1 MSDTHDIQIH
11 TAFSSLKEP
20 PTPNTRLR
28 WLGVLTFVAALGW
41 LYITWVPMYKWVHQ
55 KMVIGELNLA
65 ATLSNQNAEA
75 AQNGGLSILSGIV
88 NPDSA
93 NVSPRTNKPKKG
105 SKTSEAIAKESQEK
119 TERQEKAKVAAGVIA
134 GLAVT
139 WLGSASFVGMWLA
152 MSSAAAVC
160 SGLSSIRKFGG
171 LLIVASLLAIIGLAW
186 YVWQEYEWYETII
199 PGWVKPSMLGLAI
212 VCAASIG
219 TLLNRRGLWLY
230 RTGGVLVILSALVSI
245 GTILAAIK
253 WGQMPAD
260 QIENTLYIKV
270 FAVQSAYGWI
280 ILLSAIGLKKSR

>member
-11 TAFSSLKEP
+11 TAFSSQKESL
-20 PTPNTRLR
+20 TPNVRLR
-28 WLGVLTFVAALGW
+28 WLGVLTFVVALGW

-75 AQNGGLSILSGIV
+75 AQDGGLSILSGIV

-93 NVSPRTNKPKKG
+93 NVSPKTSKPKKG
-105 SKTSEAIAKESQEK
+105 LKSRKAIAKESQEK

-152 MSSAAAVC
+152 MASAAAVC
-160 SGLSSIRKFGG
+160 SGLSSIRRFGG
-171 LLIVASLLAIIGLAW
+171 LLMVASLLAIVGLAW
-186 YVWQEYEWYETII
+186 YVWHEYEWYETII
-199 PGWVKPSMLGLAI
+199 PSWVKPSMLGLAI

-219 TLLNRRGLWLY
+219 AMLNRRGLWLY
-230 RTGGVLVILSALVSI
+230 RTGGVLVILSALVSV

-253 WGQMPAD
+253 
-260 QIENTLYIKV
+260 
-270 FAVQSAYGWI
+270 
-280 ILLSAIGLKKSR
+280 